1 MEETNMQGF
10 KAISV
15 NNPWTTWLPL
25 IFIFAVSATREM
37 VDDIKRA
44 KADAVLLIEF
54 PLRV

>member
-10 KAISV
+10 KEISV